1 MLHYGPSRIV
11 LFLFGIILCTLL
23 NKIYADADSH
33 YEHNFGL
40 YLAAAK
46 GHLKAL
52 EHALVERK
60 LISAA
65 SGLYHYDLD
74 DRDHPEE
81 YVKDWKDHIHDD
93 QTALHATVRNGHLD
107 CFKLL
112 LKYSWDPMVKNK
124 FQDTA
129 LCFTAR
135 YGHYEMA
142 RILVEDYKVKT
153 YGKCSNKKTALQ
165 LAKMRPD
172 KHLTEEQ
179 IEGRKRIADLLKSKT
194 FKRIEL

>member
-1 MLHYGPSRIV
+1 MLYCGSSRIV
-11 LFLFGIILCTLL
+11 LFLFGIVWCTLL
-23 NKIYADADSH
+23 HKVYADVDSH
-33 YEHNFGL
+33 FEHNFGL
-40 YLAAAK
+40 YLAAAQ
-46 GHLKAL
+46 GNLKAL

-60 LISAA
+60 LISAT
-65 SGLYHYDLD
+65 SDHYHYEID

-107 CFKLL
+107 CFTLL
-112 LKYSWDPMVKNK
+112 LKYGWDPMVKNK
-124 FQDTA
+124 FQDSV

-165 LAKMRPD
+165 LAKMRPE
-172 KHLTEEQ
+172 KFFSEEQ
-179 IEGRKRIADLLKSKT
+179 IEGKKKIVDLLKSKS